1 MITVTRFAPSPT
13 GDLHLG
19 HAFSAWFAHE
29 RAASAGGRFFIR
41 IEDIDIG
48 RSRAEYV
55 ERNLDDLA
63 WLGLVSDAPPV
74 RQSQRIAYYRQAL
87 DRLANLGVL
96 YPCFC
101 TRARIRAEIA
111 AAGAAPQAAA
121 DGTLL
126 YPGSCRGLAP
136 EHREE
141 LIASGTGYALRLDV
155 ERALAITGPLTWTDR
170 NAGEQAADLKR
181 LGDVVIARK
190 DIPTS
195 YHLSV
200 VVDDAA
206 QGVSLVTRGRDLRD
220 ATAVHRL
227 LYALLDLPVPEWE
240 HHPLCLD
247 GDGRRLAKR
256 TGAPALRTLRAAG
269 FITPLM
275 CWTKHTEPW
284 NERRTNER
292 PLPPVQT
299 AR

>member
-1 MITVTRFAPSPT
+1 MTIVTRFAPSPT

-29 RAASAGGRFFIR
+29 RATSAGGRFFIR

-63 WLGLVSDAPPV
+63 WLGLVSDTPPV
-74 RQSQRIAYYRQAL
+74 RQSQRMAHYRQAL
-87 DRLANLGVL
+87 DRLAKLGVL

-121 DGTLL
+121 DGPLP

-136 EHREE
+136 KHREE

-155 ERALAITGPLTWTDR
+155 GRALAITGPLTWIDR
-170 NAGEQAADLKR
+170 SAGEQAADFER

-256 TGAPALRTLRAAG
+256 TGAPALRTLRTAG
-269 FITPLM
+269 LTPADVLE
-275 CWTKHTEPW
+275 KAHRAL
-284 NERRTNER
+284 ERATDERTA

-299 AR
+299 AK